1 MFHSA
6 VDLLR
11 QHIMA
16 HKASAQGSLQVR
28 EQRDDMMRKKAGKM
42 RDENEIKVVWCSLDS
57 KVVSRRVYSVQTL

>member
-1 MFHSA
+1 
-6 VDLLR
+6 
-11 QHIMA
+11 MA

-28 EQRDDMMRKKAGKM
+28 EQRDDMMKKKAGKV